1 MSNISRLKIILL
13 CVSIAGSV
21 GCRSKEPAVP
31 AKSETKTT
39 EGPLLAPP
47 QRQTAPVSGS
57 ADHAALPTE
66 GEPNGKSRAGS
77 AIAAPA
83 DAALAAQ
90 PTGGEPSGTTSDP
103 ATAAEKEMAKA
114 AKIKANLASLSSAD
128 RTLAEKQKI
137 CPVSGES
144 LGTMGPPK
152 KISVAG
158 RDVFIC
164 CPGCEEALN
173 NDPAKYLAK
182 IGLEPAK

>member
-1 MSNISRLKIILL
+1 MSNISRRKLTLL
-13 CVSIAGSV
+13 CALIASSV
-21 GCRSKEPAVP
+21 GCRSKEPAAP
-31 AKSETKTT
+31 AKTETKAT

-47 QRQTAPVSGS
+47 QQQTAPATPA

-66 GEPNGKSRAGS
+66 GEPSGKLG
-77 AIAAPA
+77 
-83 DAALAAQ
+83 DAAQ
-90 PTGGEPSGTTSDP
+90 P
-103 ATAAEKEMAKA
+103 AEKEAAQA
-114 AKIKANLASLSSAD
+114 AKIKANLALLSSED

-158 RDVFIC
+158 REVFIC
-164 CPGCEEALN
+164 CPGCEDALTN
-173 NDPAKYLAK
+173 EPAKYLAK